1 MPMAE
6 STPNWSGST
15 MANRIGAAL
24 LWFLPLVALADD
36 GGHPVTMWLAEGAS
50 NRVYLLGS
58 VHLLRR
64 QDHPLPQVIDA
75 AYDDAET
82 VYMEL
87 DMDDLDPLLMQAT
100 INRLGM
106 LDEGTSLRDVMG
118 EQRYAEALAAA
129 EQLDIPLAMLDRT
142 EPWFAAITI
151 EQLALAR
158 IGFDPTFGVEM
169 HLLKKATV
177 DGKEIL
183 GFESVEQQLGY
194 LDELSL
200 DAQRELLLQ
209 TLTESAAI
217 REIMD
222 DLISAWRSGDI
233 DYLEKTLLDDVAGY
247 PELYETIV
255 ADRNRLWVDTIDEL
269 LDHDDDYLVVVGALH
284 LVGEDG
290 VPRLLEQRGI
300 RITQMYEQRG
310 IE

>member
-1 MPMAE
+1 MT
-6 STPNWSGST
+6 S
-15 MANRIGAAL
+15 RIGAAL
-24 LWFLPLVALADD
+24 LWLLPVVALADS
-36 GGHPVTMWLAEGAS
+36 GGHPVTMWMAEGAN

-64 QDHPLPQVIDA
+64 QDHPLPRVIND

-106 LDEGTSLRDVMG
+106 LDEDTSLRDVMG
-118 EQRYAEALAAA
+118 ADRYSEALAAA
-129 EQLDIPLAMLDRT
+129 EELDIPLAMLERT

-151 EQLALAR
+151 EQLALTR
-158 IGFDPTFGVEM
+158 IGFDPAFGVEM
-169 HLLKKATV
+169 HLLRKAAV

-183 GFESVEQQLGY
+183 GFETVEQQLGY
-194 LDELSL
+194 LDGLSL

-233 DYLEKTLLDDVAGY
+233 GYLERTLLDDVAGY

-269 LDHDDDYLVVVGALH
+269 LEHDDDYLIVVGALH

-290 VPRLLEQRGI
+290 VPRLLQQRGV
-300 RITQMYEQRG
+300 RITQMHEQRG
-310 IE
+310 RE